1 MKKLT
6 GILLAALLL
15 VLSAS
20 ALDLALPD
28 EAGETAGQTEEA
40 ALSTIKAGA
49 HKLTLDD
56 IPAKY
61 KNVNGTLVFFDDFDG
76 LEPGDYSGSNGV
88 DYTGHRYAY
97 TTGAIQGGN
106 FTLRSANSSMA
117 VAEYETGNNAVL
129 ITPTANGPY
138 VFFNE
143 PYLSVGNYVVFADV
157 AMNGPGG
164 VSVTYMG
171 TNGTTYNQ
179 GTLYKNTQA
188 SGSFAWQTD
197 CSSVLL
203 LKNNVRAYR
212 VNLPSNSNSNPWYF
226 DNLRIYQVQEYT
238 VTYLGENDQV
248 FATDKG
254 YGMIPYTPNAASP
267 SGVEYQV
274 VGGDIWQFKGWARQ
288 ESPSLLEETMELTGD
303 VMLVPVW
310 EPASEIKLFDRTT
323 MKAVAGTTF
332 TATAQ
337 FPFTA
342 FTVTSLGN
350 TEATVTAD
358 TTAHTVTITSAGYAG
373 EITAVMTTETL
384 GDVNVTFYLYGG
396 SKWKPGLNVYTGT
409 TLPLDFE
416 QMVDLADINPSSF
429 ILADNPVSTGNA
441 SAKTMQ
447 ATAPGGAYHFAP
459 ISTFDAIE
467 VARPMYFRVD
477 KFSDY
482 YSFVTVNGTGNIFK
496 QLGVTADGWTTYA
509 YDVNM
514 SSGKDGYMNTAVTGV
529 NGFYYAAQAD
539 GKPFV
544 AYALTNA
551 DTHYQYLD
559 NFMLVPGYKVTY
571 MDEAGENELAVD
583 YVKPFENGA
592 AVTSYTPDL
601 TLEGLEDAESVSL
614 AEGGTPVS
622 SVALENEDVVLYV
635 KMREINAP
643 ITYDTCEIRTT
654 NPGGLRFS
662 AFLNAIELANTD
674 EAGFIVAR
682 ESTLDG
688 DTNALVFPEGFTSL
702 TNEGATKSGTTAS
715 GAAFVCGT
723 GYSKSAGIN
732 RFGVASLNGED
743 GYRYTAVLVGM
754 DSKEKYTEKF
764 AARPYALIDGTY
776 FYGAAKVQDIYTVA
790 KALAEGGDTS
800 DYVTNIVAVCEAE

>member
-28 EAGETAGQTEEA
+28 EAGEAAGQTEEA
-40 ALSTIKAGA
+40 ALSTIKEGA
-49 HKLTLDD
+49 HQLTLDD
-56 IPAKY
+56 VPAVY
-61 KNVNGTLVFFDDFDG
+61 KDVNGTLAYFNDFDG
-76 LEPGDYSGSNGV
+76 LEAGDYSTGNGV
-88 DYTGHRYAY
+88 DYSGHRYGY
-97 TTGAIQGGN
+97 MTSFISSGYV
-106 FTLRSANSSMA
+106 LRTANSSMA
-117 VAEYETGNNAVL
+117 VVEIEDGNNAVL
-129 ITPTANGPY
+129 VTPTAAGPY
-138 VFFNE
+138 MFFNNV
-143 PYLSVGNYVVFADV
+143 YTGKDHCVVVADI
-157 AMNGPGG
+157 AMNGPGK
-164 VSVTYMG
+164 VNLTYMG
-171 TNGTTYNQ
+171 TDGKTYSQ
-179 GTLYKNTQA
+179 GQLYENTNA
-188 SGSFAWQTD
+188 AGSFAWQTD
-197 CSSVLL
+197 CMQKLDLSSLG
-203 LKNNVRAYR
+203 AYR
-212 VNLPSNSNSNPWYF
+212 INLVGTSNSNPWYV
-226 DNLRIYQVQEYT
+226 DNLRIYRVPEYT
-238 VTYLGENDQV
+238 VTYMSEDDQV
-248 FATDKG
+248 FATDTG

-288 ESPSLLEETMELTGD
+288 ESPSLLEEAMDLTGD
-303 VMLVPVW
+303 VTLVPVW

-358 TTAHTVTITSAGYAG
+358 TTANTVTITSAGYAG

-416 QMVDLADINPSSF
+416 QPVDLADINPSSF

-441 SAKTMQ
+441 SAKVMQ

-467 VARPMYFRVD
+467 KDRPMYFRVD

-482 YSFVTVNGTGNIFK
+482 YTFVTVNGTGNIYR

-514 SSGKDGYMNTAVTGV
+514 SSGKAGQMSTAVTAV
-529 NGFYYAAQAD
+529 TGFYYAAQSD

-544 AYALTNA
+544 AYELTNA

-614 AEGGTPVS
+614 TEGGTPVS

-654 NPGGLRFS
+654 SPGGLRFS

-674 EAGFIVAR
+674 ETGFIVAR
-682 ESTLDG
+682 ASALND

-723 GYSKSAGIN
+723 SYSKSAGIN

-754 DSKEKYTEKF
+754 DSKEKYTEQF